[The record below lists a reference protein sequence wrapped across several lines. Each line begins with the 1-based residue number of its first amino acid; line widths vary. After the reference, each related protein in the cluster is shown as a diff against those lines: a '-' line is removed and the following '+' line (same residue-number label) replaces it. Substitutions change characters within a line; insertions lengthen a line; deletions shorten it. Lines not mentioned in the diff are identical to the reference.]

1 MRSSKRYPFTRQ
13 IDAAKQL
20 NLTLYVLEYKQLYIG
35 ICFIRFIYQ
44 ASNAQ
49 DFQNKS
55 RGKKLWGINRKADD
69 TAQCYL
75 SIKLI
80 EWIYLIITDSSWTFN

>member
-1 MRSSKRYPFTRQ
+1 MNWDINDCVQEFVSNK
-13 IDAAKQL
+13 
-20 NLTLYVLEYKQLYIG
+20 
-35 ICFIRFIYQ
+35 RFINQ
-44 ASNAQ
+44 ALDAH

-55 RGKKLWGINRKADD
+55 KGKKLWGINRKADD

-80 EWIYLIITDSSWTFN
+80 ELIYLIITDSSWTYI